1 MEISDLFGQHIHT
14 DFRTP
19 AHMMN
24 ALKMAAYPPPDAEEA
39 AKHLLSR
46 QHGYRKR
53 MTLAEMKR
61 IFTDKWLPHA
71 LIVFE
76 RDDLM
81 AKGSESNDDGS

>member
-14 DFRTP
+14 DFRTK

-24 ALKMAAYPPPDAEEA
+24 ALKMAAYSPPDAEEA
-39 AKHLLSR
+39 TKHLLSR
-46 QHGYRKR
+46 QKGYRKR

-71 LIVFE
+71 LIVFDRE
-76 RDDLM
+76 DLM
-81 AKGSESNDDGS
+81 AKGTTNTDDGT